1 MPNIFNLELPSH
13 WNNGMLEYWKID
25 QEVCYK
31 MAVKSETHE
40 FKTEVKQLLNLIINS
55 LYSNREIFLRE
66 LISNSSGAIDK
77 LRFKAQT
84 EKGILGDDTEFKI
97 RIERDAI
104 KNTLTVEDNGI
115 GMTYDEVLENI
126 GTIAQSGTNAFLEAM
141 EKLNKEDA
149 ITPEL
154 IGQFGVGFYSSF
166 IVAEK
171 VTLLTRVAGSDKAV
185 RWESFGNGE
194 FTITEDEKG
203 SRGTLI
209 TLELKKKEEGEP
221 DFTDE
226 WTIRNIVKQHSDF
239 VAYPIVMEVEKDEP
253 IPEAEQIK
261 DSDGKTIGETSRK
274 VVKEDTLNSMKAIWS
289 KNKNEVGDEEY
300 NEFYQH
306 ISHDWNPPLEK
317 LHLKLE
323 GTTEYTALLYI
334 PSQAPFDLFNPES
347 KHGVHLYCKRV
358 FIMDDCQ
365 ELMPE
370 YFRFIKGVVDAPD
383 LNLNISREILQ
394 QDRLVRNIRRNLVKK
409 LFGLLNGLEPE
420 TYEKFWEEFG
430 AVLKVGVQTDFENKT
445 KIADLLRYR
454 TTKSDGKWRS
464 LKEYVAAMQPDQK
477 EIYYITGENL
487 SALINSPLLEQLK
500 SKDVEVLL
508 MTDPI
513 DEWVTQALTEYDSKK
528 LKSAE
533 KGDLDLDKVDEDKK
547 DHYETLFKHIR
558 AQLEDTIKEVRPS
571 TRLTDSVACLSGDT
585 YDMSGYMEKIL
596 KSAGQPT
603 PENKRVLELNM
614 AHPVMEKVH
623 AMFEADKDDAR
634 LKEYIH
640 LLLDLA
646 IIGEGGKVADPSRF
660 SKLVGDLMAGV

>member
-1 MPNIFNLELPSH
+1 
-13 WNNGMLEYWKID
+13 
-25 QEVCYK
+25 
-31 MAVKSETHE
+31 MAVKTETHE
-40 FKTEVKQLLNLIINS
+40 FKTEVKPLLNLIINS

-66 LISNSSGAIDK
+66 LISNASDAIDK

-84 EKGILGDDTEFKI
+84 DEGILGDDTELNI

-126 GTIAQSGTNAFLEAM
+126 GTIAKSGTNAFLEAV
-141 EKLNKEDA
+141 EKLNKEA
-149 ITPEL
+149 TLTPEL
-154 IGQFGVGFYSSF
+154 IGQFVVWFYSSF

-171 VTLLTRVAGSDKAV
+171 VALLTRAAGSDKAV
-185 RWESFGNGE
+185 RWESHGDGE
-194 FTITEDEKG
+194 FTITEAEKD
-203 SRGTLI
+203 SRGTVI
-209 TLELKKKEEGEP
+209 TLELKKKEEGEQ

-261 DSDGKTIGETSRK
+261 DSDGKTIGETTRK
-274 VVKEDTLNSMKAIWS
+274 VVKDDTLNSRKAIWS
-289 KNKNEVGDEEY
+289 KNKNDVSDEEY

-383 LNLNISREILQ
+383 LNLNVSREILQ
-394 QDRLVRNIRRNLVKK
+394 QDLLVRNIRRNLVKK
-409 LFGLLNGLEPE
+409 LFDLLNGLESE

-430 AVLKVGVQTDFENKT
+430 PVLKVGVQTDFENKT
-445 KIADLLRYR
+445 KIADLLRYK

-464 LKEYVAAMQPDQK
+464 LREYVEAMPPDQK

-500 SKDVEVLL
+500 SKDIEVLL

-513 DEWVTQALTEYDSKK
+513 DEWVTQALTEYDGKK

-547 DHYETLFKHIR
+547 DKYETLFKHLR

-634 LKEYIH
+634 LKDYIH

-646 IIGEGGKVADPSRF
+646 VIGEGGKVDDPSRF

>member
-1 MPNIFNLELPSH
+1 
-13 WNNGMLEYWKID
+13 
-25 QEVCYK
+25 
-31 MAVKSETHE
+31 MAVKTETHE

-55 LYSNREIFLRE
+55 LYSNKEIFLRE
-66 LISNSSGAIDK
+66 LISNASDAIDK
-77 LRFKAQT
+77 LRFTAQT
-84 EKGILGDDTEFKI
+84 EEAILGDDTEFKI
-97 RIERDAI
+97 KIQRDAI

-115 GMTYDEVLENI
+115 GMSYDEVLENI
-126 GTIAQSGTNAFLEAM
+126 GTIAKSGTNGFLAAIEH
-141 EKLNKEDA
+141 LNKEA
-149 ITPEL
+149 TIKPEL

-171 VTLLTRVAGSDKAV
+171 VTLLTRAAGSDKAV
-185 RWESFGNGE
+185 RWESHGDGE
-194 FTITEDEKG
+194 FTITEAEKD

-209 TLELKKKEEGEP
+209 TLELKKKEEGEQ

-261 DSDGKTIGETSRK
+261 DSNGKTIGKTTRK
-274 VVKEDTLNSMKAIWS
+274 VVKEETLNSMKAIWS
-289 KNKNEVGDEEY
+289 KNKNDVSDEEY

-323 GTTEYTALLYI
+323 GTTDYTALLYL

-358 FIMDDCQ
+358 FIMNDCQ

-370 YFRFIKGVVDAPD
+370 YFRFVKGVVDAPD
-383 LNLNISREILQ
+383 LNLNVSREILQ
-394 QDRLVRNIRRNLVKK
+394 QDRLVRNIRRNLVKR
-409 LFGLLNGLEPE
+409 LFDLLKAMEPD
-420 TYEKFWEEFG
+420 TYEKFWEQFG

-445 KIADLLRYR
+445 KIADLLRYK

-464 LKEYVAAMQPDQK
+464 LPEYIAAMPPDQK
-477 EIYYITGENL
+477 EIYYITGEKL

-500 SKDVEVLL
+500 SKNFEVLL

-513 DEWVTQALTEYDSKK
+513 DEWVTQALTEYDGKK

-533 KGDLDLDKVDEDKK
+533 KGDLDLDKTDEDQKGK
-547 DHYETLFKHIR
+547 YETLFKHIR

-603 PENKRVLELNM
+603 PANKRVLELNM
-614 AHPVMEKVH
+614 KHPVMGKVH
-623 AMFEADKDDAR
+623 AMFEADKNDPR
-634 LKEYIH
+634 LNDYIL

-646 IIGEGGKVADPSRF
+646 VIGEGGKLDDPSRF

>member
-1 MPNIFNLELPSH
+1 
-13 WNNGMLEYWKID
+13 
-25 QEVCYK
+25 
-31 MAVKSETHE
+31 MAVKTETHE

-55 LYSNREIFLRE
+55 LYSNKEIFLRE
-66 LISNSSGAIDK
+66 LISNASDAIDK
-77 LRFKAQT
+77 LRFTAQT
-84 EKGILGDDTEFKI
+84 EEAILGDDTEFKI
-97 RIERDAI
+97 KIQRDAI

-115 GMTYDEVLENI
+115 GMSYDEVLENI
-126 GTIAQSGTNAFLEAM
+126 GTIAKSGTNGFLAAIEH
-141 EKLNKEDA
+141 LNKEA
-149 ITPEL
+149 TIKPEL

-171 VTLLTRVAGSDKAV
+171 VTLLTRAAGSDKAV
-185 RWESFGNGE
+185 RWESHGDGE
-194 FTITEDEKG
+194 FTITEAEKD

-209 TLELKKKEEGEP
+209 TLELKKKEEGEQ

-261 DSDGKTIGETSRK
+261 DSNGKTIGKTTRK
-274 VVKEDTLNSMKAIWS
+274 VLKEETLNSMKAIWS
-289 KNKNEVGDEEY
+289 KNKNDVSDEEY

-323 GTTEYTALLYI
+323 GTTDYTALLYL
-334 PSQAPFDLFNPES
+334 PSRAPFDLFNPEA

-370 YFRFIKGVVDAPD
+370 YFRFVKGVVDAPD
-383 LNLNISREILQ
+383 LNLNVSREILQ
-394 QDRLVRNIRRNLVKK
+394 QDRLVRNIRRNLVKR
-409 LFGLLNGLEPE
+409 LFDLLKAMEPD
-420 TYEKFWEEFG
+420 TYEKFWEQFG

-445 KIADLLRYR
+445 KIADLLRYK

-464 LKEYVAAMQPDQK
+464 LPEYIAAMPPDQK
-477 EIYYITGENL
+477 EIYYITGEKL

-500 SKDVEVLL
+500 SKNFEVLL

-513 DEWVTQALTEYDSKK
+513 DEWVTQALTEYDGKK

-533 KGDLDLDKVDEDKK
+533 KGDLDLDKTDEDQKGK
-547 DHYETLFKHIR
+547 YETLFKHIR

-603 PENKRVLELNM
+603 PANKRVLELNM
-614 AHPVMEKVH
+614 KHPVMGKVH
-623 AMFEADKDDAR
+623 AMFEADKNDPR
-634 LKEYIH
+634 LNDYIL

-646 IIGEGGKVADPSRF
+646 VIGEGGKVDDPSRF

>member
-1 MPNIFNLELPSH
+1 
-13 WNNGMLEYWKID
+13 
-25 QEVCYK
+25 
-31 MAVKSETHE
+31 MAEKTETHE

-55 LYSNREIFLRE
+55 LYSNKEIFLRE
-66 LISNSSGAIDK
+66 LISNASDAIDK

-84 EKGILGDDTEFKI
+84 DESILGDDTEFQIK
-97 RIERDAI
+97 IERDAI
-104 KNTLTVEDNGI
+104 KNTLSVADNGI
-115 GMTYDEVLENI
+115 GMTYEEVMENI
-126 GTIAQSGTNAFLEAM
+126 GTIAKSGTNGFLQAM
-141 EKLNKEDA
+141 EQLNKDET

-166 IVAEK
+166 IVADK
-171 VTLLTRVAGSDKAV
+171 VTLLTKAAGEDKAV
-185 RWESFGNGE
+185 RWESHGDGE
-194 FTITEDEKG
+194 FTITEAEKEG
-203 SRGTLI
+203 RGTVI
-209 TLELKKKEEGEP
+209 TLELKKKEEGDK

-226 WTIRNIVKQHSDF
+226 WTLRQIVKQHSDF
-239 VAYPIVMEVEKDEP
+239 VAYPILMEVEKDEP

-261 DSDGKTIGETSRK
+261 DKDGKPVGQTTRK
-274 VVKEDTLNSMKAIWS
+274 VIKEDTLNSMKAIWS
-289 KNKNEVGDEEY
+289 KNKKDITDQEY
-300 NEFYQH
+300 EEFYRH
-306 ISHDWNPPLEK
+306 ISHDWNAPLEK

-370 YFRFIKGVVDAPD
+370 YFRFVKGVVDAPD
-383 LNLNISREILQ
+383 LNLNVSREILQ
-394 QDRLVRNIRRNLVKK
+394 QDLLVRNIRRNLVKK
-409 LFGLLNGLEPE
+409 LFDLLGGLEAE
-420 TYEKFWEEFG
+420 QYEKFWQEFG
-430 AVLKVGVQTDFENKT
+430 AVLKVGVHTDIENKN
-445 KIADLLRYR
+445 KIADLLRYK
-454 TTKSDGKWRS
+454 TTKSDGKWKS
-464 LKEYVAAMQPDQK
+464 LSQYVADMQSDQK

-500 SKDVEVLL
+500 SKDFEVLL

-513 DEWVTQALTEYDSKK
+513 DEWVTQSLTEYDGKQ

-547 DHYETLFKHIR
+547 GEYETLFKHIR
-558 AQLEDTIKEVRPS
+558 AKLEDTIKEVRPS
-571 TRLTDSVACLSGDT
+571 TRLTDSVACLSGNT

-596 KSAGQPT
+596 KSAGQET

-614 AHPVMEKVH
+614 THPVMEKING
-623 AMFEADKDDAR
+623 MFEVDRNDSKLDD
-634 LKEYIH
+634 YIH

-646 IIGEGGKVADPSRF
+646 VIGEGGKLDDPSKF
-660 SKLVGDLMAGV
+660 SKLVGELMAGG

>member
-1 MPNIFNLELPSH
+1 
-13 WNNGMLEYWKID
+13 
-25 QEVCYK
+25 
-31 MAVKSETHE
+31 MAVKTETHE

-66 LISNSSGAIDK
+66 LVSNASDAIDK

-84 EKGILGDDTEFKI
+84 EEDILGDDTELKI

-126 GTIAQSGTNAFLEAM
+126 GTIAKSGTNAFLEAM
-141 EKLNKEDA
+141 EKLNKEA
-149 ITPEL
+149 VITPEL

-171 VTLLTRVAGSDKAV
+171 VTLLTKAAGSDNAV
-185 RWESFGNGE
+185 RWESHGDGE
-194 FTITEDEKG
+194 FTVTEAEKD
-203 SRGTLI
+203 SRGTKI
-209 TLELKKKEEGEP
+209 TLELKKKEEGEQ

-226 WTIRNIVKQHSDF
+226 WTIRSIIKQHSDF

-261 DSDGKTIGETSRK
+261 DSDGKTIGETTRK
-274 VVKEDTLNSMKAIWS
+274 VVKDETLNSMKAIWS
-289 KNKNEVGDEEY
+289 KNKNDVSDDDY
-300 NEFYQH
+300 KEFYQH
-306 ISHDWNPPLEK
+306 ISHDWNPPLER

-334 PSQAPFDLFNPES
+334 PSRAPFDLFNPES

-383 LNLNISREILQ
+383 LNLNVSREILQ

-409 LFGLLNGLEPE
+409 LFELLNGMEQE

-430 AVLKVGVQTDFENKT
+430 AVLKVGVQTDIENQT
-445 KIADLLRYR
+445 KIADLLRYK

-464 LKEYVAAMQPDQK
+464 LKAYIDAMPPDQK

-487 SALINSPLLEQLK
+487 SALLNSPLLEQLK
-500 SKDVEVLL
+500 SKDFEVLL

-513 DEWVTQALTEYDSKK
+513 DEWVTQALAEYDGKK

-533 KGDLDLDKVDEDKK
+533 KGDLDLDKLDEDKK
-547 DHYETLFKHIR
+547 DKFETLFKHIR

-623 AMFEADKDDAR
+623 AMFEADKEDAR
-634 LKEYIH
+634 LKDYIS

-646 IIGEGGKVADPSRF
+646 VIGEGGKVDDPSRF